1 MEGKHYT
8 KKNIFITIIQIIFI
22 ICIICSSIYI
32 IKWIIENKKTKEIST
47 KIEDAVTIMQVDTE
61 EKEEE
66 YNIDFE
72 KLQELNKDVCAWI
85 KVKNTEIEYPIVK
98 TTDNDYYI
106 KHSLDKT
113 RNSAGWPFMDYKN
126 KLDGTD
132 KNIVIYGHN
141 RKDRSMF
148 GSLDTTL
155 KEEWYLN
162 EDNLEII
169 FITKNGKETYEV
181 FSNYQVLNED
191 YYITT
196 NFKDNEFTKFIK
208 TIKNRSIHNYR
219 VELSENDSI
228 LTLSTCANNNKYRM
242 VLHAKKK

>member
-1 MEGKHYT
+1 MEGKHGI
-8 KKNIFITIIQIIFI
+8 KKNIFITMIQIIFI
-22 ICIICSSIYI
+22 ICIICSSTYI
-32 IKWIIENKKTKEIST
+32 FKWVMENRKTKEIST
-47 KIEDAVTIMQVDTE
+47 KIEDAVVITQADTAE
-61 EKEEE
+61 VKEE
-66 YNIDFE
+66 YNIDFD

-85 KVKNTEIEYPIVK
+85 KVKNTSIEYPIVK

-106 KHSLDKT
+106 NHSLDKSK
-113 RNSAGWPFMDYKN
+113 NSAGWPFMDYKN

-148 GSLDTTL
+148 GTLDSTL
-155 KEEWYLN
+155 KEDWYLN
-162 EDNLEII
+162 QENLEII
-169 FITKNGKETYEV
+169 FITKEEKATYEV

-196 NFKDNEFTKFIK
+196 DFINNEFSKFIK
-208 TIKNRSIHNYR
+208 TIRNRSIHNYG
-219 VELSENDSI
+219 VELDENDSI